1 MRVTRLEIFGFKSF
15 LEKLVLPLEAGF
27 TGVVGPNGCGKSN
40 IVDALRWVLGESR
53 ASQLRGGAL
62 EDVIFNGTDK
72 LRPLGLAEVT
82 MTLRASQKDFFSE
95 IVSTLTR
102 QGNQFAALLAREESS
117 QAEEEAAEM
126 EQQPSEGSSPE
137 GESSTESASQGAEE
151 ARPHLTVIEGTLLDQ
166 AVSAV
171 IGGSESESRPNLSV
185 IDGTLGEAASQ
196 APAQVSA
203 AAQPES
209 GTAGE
214 PPKPNVTEG
223 LADDVADEEF
233 ARHALNRF
241 GWLRNVQ
248 EVQITRRL
256 YRSGESEFFIN
267 RVSCRLKDMKELF
280 RLVGLGARA
289 YTIVAQ
295 GEVGRI
301 VTARPEERRLII
313 EEAAGVSGFREKIA
327 TANRRLEETTQNLV
341 RLDDVSR
348 EVQRQVNSLR
358 VQASRA
364 KAREQLK
371 ARITELERILF
382 ADSFIGLQA
391 QQKVKREALAKVKGE
406 EGNADAAFQKAHA
419 EEQEARGSMLAVDVE
434 GDDIRRRIDS
444 IQEELRQRSER
455 KSRASAKL
463 SEINAQ
469 VEAAKNQVHAFGE
482 RKQTLT
488 ERRSDAERTI
498 ADLESKDAELVRQLG
513 ELGGEHEELVKQLA
527 QQLSELR
534 DQLRSR
540 EQEFRSTRDRLVS
553 AESRSQALR
562 EQIERTSPVAQMKDV
577 LALGGRHEALEGPAG
592 IAFKQVLS
600 ALGDGTSLF
609 VSGLSVPGEYVKA
622 VQAALAERVSYLVSD
637 DLYGTARSY
646 SSAFRE
652 VSEAFRN
659 SGKQKRFEP
668 PSLGLFLRTPPTT
681 LEIPEA
687 AHPQPVEGAA
697 KTTVTATAIPF
708 KRLLEVIDVK
718 PEFGASA
725 EQVLS
730 HYYVADSVDEATR
743 YFEERVTQG
752 FSPGSFLG
760 TIVTKNGEV
769 LTDLSF
775 FCAGRTGQGVLH
787 LQREAEELEQQVE
800 KFRTDHQE
808 LATFRETVQQ
818 SIYEAERRHG
828 EALAESRRQQA
839 RAREISNQQG
849 AVRGRLH
856 AEKRLLS
863 QLEQDVN
870 RIEQQV
876 LQAKER
882 IEGLLASQAHIAAEV
897 AEFER
902 VLDPTGAAK
911 DLTSEL
917 AELRTVWEGIDKRR
931 KEGRSILGAIAQRLE
946 LARNDRERIRQAVS
960 RGELEVERVGLE
972 LQSLKER
979 VLTEYGAE
987 LLATLEAQF
996 GEAPKPQVAQEKSEE
1011 NQESAELLESQA
1023 AQVAEGAPET
1033 ITSAAGEASPVSA
1046 PIVLEKPLFDSE
1058 RSEFR
1063 EEVQKIRARIAREG
1077 EVDSSSI
1084 QRFEEEEV
1092 RLKEL
1097 GTQKHDLSTAADTL
1111 KRTIEKLRETSEKR
1125 FLSTF
1130 EAVRNNFLGLI
1141 PRLFGGGKGTL
1152 ELTDPTKPLECG
1164 IDIMVRPPG
1173 KKPKS
1178 IELLSGGEK
1187 ALCAIAMIVSMFM
1200 ERPSPLCVLDEVDA
1214 PLDEAN
1220 LVRFLSLLKDMSN
1233 RTQFV
1238 VITHNKQTMTVADQ
1252 LIGVTMQQPGAST
1265 VVTVSL
1271 NEAYQHVA

>member
-40 IVDALRWVLGESR
+40 VVDALRWVLGESR
-53 ASQLRGGAL
+53 ASQLRGGSL

-102 QGNQFAALLAREESS
+102 QGNQFAALLAREETNK
-117 QAEEEAAEM
+117 AEDEAAEM
-126 EQQPSEGSSPE
+126 ERLLVRAPQDIVEGAQSE
-137 GESSTESASQGAEE
+137 SQAE

-166 AVSAV
+166 AVEKV
-171 IGGSESESRPNLSV
+171 VGDGSGKAESVAAEGRPALSV
-185 IDGTLGEAASQ
+185 IEGRGYSANAGAGED
-196 APAQVSA
+196 A
-203 AAQPES
+203 AAPQVATETKVKE
-209 GTAGE
+209 G
-214 PPKPNVTEG
+214 VTEG

-248 EVQITRRL
+248 EVQVTRRL

-267 RVSCRLKDMKELF
+267 RVSCRLKDLKELF

-327 TANRRLEETTQNLV
+327 TANRRLEETTQNLI

-358 VQASRA
+358 IQASRA

-371 ARITELERILF
+371 SRVSELERMLF
-382 ADSFIGLQA
+382 ADSFITLQA
-391 QQKVKREALAKVKGE
+391 HQKLKREALQKVRGE
-406 EGNADAAFQKAHA
+406 EGSADAAYQKAHA
-419 EEQEARGSMLAVDVE
+419 EEQEARGSLLAVDVE
-434 GDDIRRRIDS
+434 GDDIRLRIDS

-455 KSRASAKL
+455 KSRAAAKL
-463 SEINAQ
+463 SELNAQ
-469 VEAAKNQVHAFGE
+469 LEAGKNQVNSFGE
-482 RKQTLT
+482 RKQTLI

-498 ADLESKDAELVRQLG
+498 SDLETKDAELVRQLG

-534 DQLRSR
+534 EQLRSR

-553 AESRSQALR
+553 SESRSQALR

-577 LALGGRHEALEGPAG
+577 IAQGGRHEALEGPAG
-592 IAFKQVLS
+592 VAFKEVLG

-609 VSGLSVPGEYVKA
+609 VSGLSVPSEYVKA
-622 VQAALAERVSYLVSD
+622 VQAALAERVSYLVSE

-646 SSAFRE
+646 SSAFRQ
-652 VSEAFRN
+652 VSAAFREEAFRN

-668 PSLGLFLRTPPTT
+668 PSLGLFLSVPPTT
-681 LEIPEA
+681 LKIPKDEGIESA
-687 AHPQPVEGAA
+687 ADAP
-697 KTTVTATAIPF
+697 KTGVAQSSVVPF
-708 KRLLEVIDVK
+708 KKLLDVIEMK
-718 PEFGASA
+718 PEFQAPA
-725 EQVLS
+725 EQVLAR
-730 HYYVADSVDEATR
+730 YYVADSVDAATAF
-743 YFEERVTQG
+743 FEERVKQG
-752 FSPGSFLG
+752 FSPGSFGG
-760 TIVTKNGEV
+760 TIVTLDGEV

-800 KFRTDHQE
+800 KFSSEHQE
-808 LATFRETVQQ
+808 LATFRERIQQ

-828 EALAESRRQQA
+828 EALSESRRQQA

-856 AEKRLLS
+856 AEKRLLA

-882 IEGLLASQAHIAAEV
+882 IDMLVASQTQIAAEL
-897 AEFER
+897 AEYER

-917 AELRTVWEGIDKRR
+917 AELRGVWEGIENRR
-931 KEGRSILGAIAQRLE
+931 KQGRSILGGIAQRLE
-946 LARNDRERIRQAVS
+946 LARNDRERIRQTVS

-972 LQSLKER
+972 LLSLKER
-979 VLTEYGAE
+979 VLIEYGAE
-987 LLATLEAQF
+987 LMTI
-996 GEAPKPQVAQEKSEE
+996 
-1011 NQESAELLESQA
+1011 LESQFGDAPNPASITDQASASPSEATSEA
-1023 AQVAEGAPET
+1023 AGQLAEG
-1033 ITSAAGEASPVSA
+1033 TSAEVIQAAPVQ
-1046 PIVLEKPLFDSE
+1046 IITLEKPLSDNE
-1058 RSEFR
+1058 RAEHR
-1063 EEVQKIRARIAREG
+1063 EEVQKIRGRIAREG

-1084 QRFEEEEV
+1084 QRFEEEEF

-1097 GTQKHDLSTAADTL
+1097 GAQRTDLSTAAETL
-1111 KRTIEKLRETSEKR
+1111 GRTIEKLRETSEKR
-1125 FLSTF
+1125 FISTF
-1130 EAVRNNFLGLI
+1130 EAVRSNFAGLI
-1141 PRLFGGGKGTL
+1141 PRLFGGGKGIL
-1152 ELTDPTKPLECG
+1152 DLTDPNKPLECG
-1164 IDIMVRPPG
+1164 IDITVRPPG

-1187 ALCAIAMIVSMFM
+1187 ALCAIAMIVAMFM

-1220 LVRFLSLLKDMSN
+1220 LVRFLSLLKDMSS